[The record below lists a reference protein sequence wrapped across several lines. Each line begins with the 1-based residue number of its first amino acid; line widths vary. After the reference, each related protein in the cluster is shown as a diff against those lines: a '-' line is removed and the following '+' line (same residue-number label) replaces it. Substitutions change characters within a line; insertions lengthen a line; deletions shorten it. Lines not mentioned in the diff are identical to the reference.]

1 MEALEKILAED
12 EAAKN
17 PELGLADTEWTR
29 QVLRQ
34 AIKVS
39 CMAMEICDDSNKAE
53 WQPCAY
59 SNYRWAM
66 EQEIRHLYA
75 CFGDPEEDEAVVLA

>member
-12 EAAKN
+12 EAAEY

-34 AIKVS
+34 ATKVS
-39 CMAMEICDDSNKAE
+39 CLAMEICDSSTKA
-53 WQPCAY
+53 
-59 SNYRWAM
+59 
-66 EQEIRHLYA
+66 
-75 CFGDPEEDEAVVLA
+75 

>member
-1 MEALEKILAED
+1 VEDLEKILATD
-12 EAAKN
+12 EAAEY
-17 PELGLADTEWTR
+17 PELGLADSEWT
-29 QVLRQ
+29 Q

-66 EQEIRHLYA
+66 EQEQTSLCLLRR
-75 CFGDPEEDEAVVLA
+75 PRRR